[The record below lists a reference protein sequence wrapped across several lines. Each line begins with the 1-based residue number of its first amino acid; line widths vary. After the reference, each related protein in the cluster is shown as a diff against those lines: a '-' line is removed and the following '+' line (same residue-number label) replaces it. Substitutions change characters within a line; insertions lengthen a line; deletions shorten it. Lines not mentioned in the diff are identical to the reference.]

1 MITKFPPFLKG
12 NPAEHHYLT
21 TFNCNLAKLQC
32 LTGIVKMCRISGS
45 FLAAL
50 NF

>member
-21 TFNCNLAKLQC
+21 ILVANAKAYIVC
-32 LTGIVKMCRISGS
+32 LTAIVKM
-45 FLAAL
+45 
-50 NF
+50 